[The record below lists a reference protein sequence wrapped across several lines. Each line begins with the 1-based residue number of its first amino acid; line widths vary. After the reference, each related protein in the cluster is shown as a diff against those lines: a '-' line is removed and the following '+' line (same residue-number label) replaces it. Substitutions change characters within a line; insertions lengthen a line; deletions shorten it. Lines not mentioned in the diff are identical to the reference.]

1 MNLNIIDINNKKVDK
16 FAFDFDDSFEINRK
30 VISQVVRWQLSK
42 RRSGTAATKNRAL
55 VSSSNRKPFKQKGTG
70 NARAGSRTSPI
81 WRGGGVIFGP
91 TPKNWSLDI
100 PKKIKKMALM
110 HSVVYKIQQNS
121 FTIIDSFDLDTH
133 KTKELLGKLNTL
145 KLSNKI
151 LIISD
156 QENDNLI
163 LSSRNIKNV
172 KLIKSMGVNV
182 YDLLNHTS
190 IIIDKTTLDA
200 LIERIKS

>member
-16 FAFDFDDSFEINRK
+16 FVFDFDDSFEINRK

-42 RRSGTAATKNRAL
+42 RRSGTASTKNRAL

-190 IIIDKTTLDA
+190 IVIDKTTLDA

>member
-1 MNLNIIDINNKKVDK
+1 MERGRRIIWPYSKK
-16 FAFDFDDSFEINRK
+16 
-30 VISQVVRWQLSK
+30 
-42 RRSGTAATKNRAL
+42 L
-55 VSSSNRKPFKQKGTG
+55 VTENT
-70 NARAGSRTSPI
+70 
-81 WRGGGVIFGP
+81 
-91 TPKNWSLDI
+91 
-100 PKKIKKMALM
+100 KKIKKMALM

-121 FTIIDSFDLDTH
+121 FTIIDSFALVIH
-133 KTKELLGKLNTL
+133 ITKELLGKLNTL
-145 KLSNKI
+145 TLYHKI

-190 IIIDKTTLDA
+190 IVIDKTTLDA

>member
-1 MNLNIIDINNKKVDK
+1 M
-16 FAFDFDDSFEINRK
+16 R
-30 VISQVVRWQLSK
+30 
-42 RRSGTAATKNRAL
+42 
-55 VSSSNRKPFKQKGTG
+55 
-70 NARAGSRTSPI
+70 
-81 WRGGGVIFGP
+81 FGP

-172 KLIKSMGVNV
+172 KLIKSIGVNV

-190 IIIDKTTLDA
+190 IVIDKTTLDA

>member
-1 MNLNIIDINNKKVDK
+1 
-16 FAFDFDDSFEINRK
+16 
-30 VISQVVRWQLSK
+30 
-42 RRSGTAATKNRAL
+42 
-55 VSSSNRKPFKQKGTG
+55 
-70 NARAGSRTSPI
+70 
-81 WRGGGVIFGP
+81 
-91 TPKNWSLDI
+91 
-100 PKKIKKMALM
+100 MALM

-190 IIIDKTTLDA
+190 IVIDKTTLDA

>member
-1 MNLNIIDINNKKVDK
+1 MNLNVIDINNKKVDK
-16 FAFDFDDSFEINRK
+16 FTFDFDDSFEINRK

-55 VSSSNRKPFKQKGTG
+55 VSSSNKKPFKQKGTG
-70 NARAGSRTSPI
+70 NARSGSRTSPI

-121 FTIIDSFDLDTH
+121 FTIMDSFDLDTH
-133 KTKELLGKLNTL
+133 KTKELLDKLNSL
-145 KLSNKI
+145 KLSKKI
-151 LIISD
+151 LNISD
-156 QENDNLI
+156 QENDNLR

-182 YDLLNHTS
+182 YDLLNYPS
-190 IIIDKTTLDA
+190 IVIDKTALNA

>member
-1 MNLNIIDINNKKVDK
+1 MNLNVIDINNKKVDK
-16 FAFDFDDSFEINRK
+16 FTFDFDDSFEINRK

-55 VSSSNRKPFKQKGTG
+55 VSSSNKKPFKQKGTG
-70 NARAGSRTSPI
+70 NARSGSRTSPI

-121 FTIIDSFDLDTH
+121 FTIMDSFDLDTH
-133 KTKELLGKLNTL
+133 KTKELLDKLNSL
-145 KLSNKI
+145 KLSKKI

-156 QENDNLI
+156 QENDNLR

-182 YDLLNHTS
+182 YDLLNYPS
-190 IIIDKTTLDA
+190 IVIDKTALNA

>member
-42 RRSGTAATKNRAL
+42 RRSGTASTKNRAL

-70 NARAGSRTSPI
+70 NARSGSRTSPI

-121 FTIIDSFDLDTH
+121 FTIVDSFDLDTH

-190 IIIDKTTLDA
+190 VAIDKATLNA

>member
-16 FAFDFDDSFEINRK
+16 FVFDFDDSFEINRK

-42 RRSGTAATKNRAL
+42 RRSGTASTKNRAL

-70 NARAGSRTSPI
+70 NARSGSRTSPI

-190 IIIDKTTLDA
+190 IVIDKTTLDA

>member
-1 MNLNIIDINNKKVDK
+1 MNLNVIDINNKKVDK
-16 FAFDFDDSFEINRK
+16 FTFDFDDSFEINRK

-55 VSSSNRKPFKQKGTG
+55 VSSSNKKPFKQKGTG
-70 NARAGSRTSPI
+70 NARSGSRTSPI

-121 FTIIDSFDLDTH
+121 FTIMDSFDLDTH
-133 KTKELLGKLNTL
+133 KTKELLNKLNSL
-145 KLSNKI
+145 KLSKKI

-156 QENDNLI
+156 QENDNLR

-172 KLIKSMGVNV
+172 KLIKSIGVNV
-182 YDLLNHTS
+182 YDLLNYPS
-190 IIIDKTTLDA
+190 IVIDKTALNA

>member
-42 RRSGTAATKNRAL
+42 RRSGTASTKNRAL

-190 IIIDKTTLDA
+190 IVIDKTTLDA

>member
-70 NARAGSRTSPI
+70 NARSGSRTSPI

-145 KLSNKI
+145 KLSDKI

-190 IIIDKTTLDA
+190 IVIDKTTLDA

>member
-1 MNLNIIDINNKKVDK
+1 MNLNVIDINNKKVDK
-16 FAFDFDDSFEINRK
+16 FTFDFDDSFEINRK

-55 VSSSNRKPFKQKGTG
+55 VSSSNKKPFKQKGTG

-81 WRGGGVIFGP
+81 WRGGGVVFGP

-121 FTIIDSFDLDTH
+121 FTIMDSFDLDTH
-133 KTKELLGKLNTL
+133 KTKELLDKLNSL
-145 KLSNKI
+145 KLSKKI

-156 QENDNLI
+156 QENDNLR

-182 YDLLNHTS
+182 YDLLNYPS
-190 IIIDKTTLDA
+190 IVIDKTALNA